1 LEGQWLKEKLL
12 VNGYQLLVSRKK
24 QFCGIDESSRILKVD
39 RPLRR
44 AMLINI
50 ELGELDPP
58 AAVIDRRYRTF
69 ALKLARLPA
78 SLAATRAALPSM
90 SQIPFA
96 PFFVVRKAVIR
107 YWLIEHC
114 GQEARLYIP
123 R

>member
-12 VNGYQLLVSRKK
+12 VNGYQLLVSRKE

-69 ALKLARLPA
+69 ALKLTPLPA
-78 SLAATRAALPSM
+78 LLAATRAALPSM
-90 SQIPFA
+90 SRIPFA
-96 PFFVVRKAVIR
+96 PFFVCLRGKKRSFVI
-107 YWLIEHC
+107 
-114 GQEARLYIP
+114 G
-123 R
+123 